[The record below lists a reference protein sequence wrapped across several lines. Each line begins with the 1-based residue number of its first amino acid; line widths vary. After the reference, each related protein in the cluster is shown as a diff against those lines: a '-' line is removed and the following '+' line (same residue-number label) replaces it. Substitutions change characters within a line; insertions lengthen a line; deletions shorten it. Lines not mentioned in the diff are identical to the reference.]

1 MFTNIQL
8 RYQAQLVVASIL
20 LLLPGEKIGI
30 LMRLENKNTSHI
42 SIVSSAKRPFDKCW
56 WNFLTP
62 PSAARGGLKE
72 NGQNPDSGSK
82 KSENQNNY
90 AIL

>member
-30 LMRLENKNTSHI
+30 LMRLENTSHI

-56 WNFLTP
+56 WNFLIMYLNWQKWKGE
-62 PSAARGGLKE
+62 AVCVLFQLKAI
-72 NGQNPDSGSK
+72 SLK
-82 KSENQNNY
+82 LSEERR
-90 AIL
+90 